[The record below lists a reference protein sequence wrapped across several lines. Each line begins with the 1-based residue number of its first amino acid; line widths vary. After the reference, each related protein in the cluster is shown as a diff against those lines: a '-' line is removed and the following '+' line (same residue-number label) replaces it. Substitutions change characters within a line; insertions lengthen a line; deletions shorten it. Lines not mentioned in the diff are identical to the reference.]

1 MAQTDISD
9 NIRQVRPSQLIP
21 LLEICRAAKRPAFIW
36 GQPGIGKSDLVR
48 QLGEKHN
55 CRVVDVRL
63 LLLEPTDLRG
73 IPYRDRHVT
82 TDDIVSTMTEVT
94 KSMSKS
100 LKNLKLDDD
109 HAKLVLSKALE
120 GALENAGTSGMSWS
134 QPNELPNPNDQDNII
149 LFLDELT
156 AAPQSVQAAAY
167 QLVLDRKIGSYILP
181 PNCVIIAAGN
191 RMSDRGVS
199 FKMPTPLANRFV
211 HFELCS
217 DFEDWHYWA
226 IKNRV
231 NPEVLGFLGAFKGKL
246 NQFTPTDAERA
257 FPTPRSWAF
266 VSDMLWNINTIDD
279 GMLQHLVAGC
289 IGNGVASEFMAH
301 RKYSKD
307 LPKPSDI
314 LIGKAKEMNNKEISA
329 QYAISAALTY
339 ELHDRYLKAKEN
351 KKLDAWHD
359 EANYFFEFIMKNFSK
374 ELVIMSV
381 RTAIKGYDI
390 QIASRKIK
398 SWSKFFEK
406 YGKLISQAI

>member
-1 MAQTDISD
+1 
-9 NIRQVRPSQLIP
+9 
-21 LLEICRAAKRPAFIW
+21 
-36 GQPGIGKSDLVR
+36 
-48 QLGEKHN
+48 
-55 CRVVDVRL
+55 
-63 LLLEPTDLRG
+63 
-73 IPYRDRHVT
+73 
-82 TDDIVSTMTEVT
+82 
-94 KSMSKS
+94 
-100 LKNLKLDDD
+100 
-109 HAKLVLSKALE
+109 
-120 GALENAGTSGMSWS
+120 
-134 QPNELPNPNDQDNII
+134 
-149 LFLDELT
+149 
-156 AAPQSVQAAAY
+156 
-167 QLVLDRKIGSYILP
+167 
-181 PNCVIIAAGN
+181 
-191 RMSDRGVS
+191 MSDRGVA

-211 HFELCS
+211 HFELTH

-226 IKNRV
+226 IKHRI

-266 VSDMLWNINTIDD
+266 VSDMLWNISAIEDS
-279 GMLQHLVAGC
+279 MLQHLIAGC

-314 LIGKAKEMNNKEISA
+314 LIGKAREMTNKEISA

-339 ELHDRYLKAKEN
+339 ELHDRYLKAKET
-351 KKLDAWHD
+351 KKLDAWHT
-359 EANYFFEFIMKNFSK
+359 EANYFFEFIMENFSK

>member
-1 MAQTDISD
+1 MAATDISD

-21 LLEICRAAKRPAFIW
+21 LLEICRLARRPAFIW

-48 QLGEKHN
+48 QLGEKYDMIM
-55 CRVVDVRL
+55 CDVRL

-73 IPYRDRHVT
+73 IPYRDRKIT
-82 TDDIVSTMTEVT
+82 TEDIVATT
-94 KSMSKS
+94 KQVHK
-100 LKNLKLDDD
+100 DI
-109 HAKLVLSKALE
+109 AKLKIEDEKLATVVLSKALE
-120 GALENAGTSGMSWS
+120 AALENAGVSGMSWS
-134 QPNELPNPNDQDNII
+134 QPNELPEPNDKRHII

-167 QLVLDRKIGSYILP
+167 QLVLDRKIGSYTLP
-181 PNCVIIAAGN
+181 ENCIIIAAGN
-191 RMSDRGVS
+191 RMSDRGVA

-217 DFEDWHYWA
+217 DFEDWHMWA
-226 IKNRV
+226 IKNRI
-231 NPEVLGFLGAFKGKL
+231 NPEVLGYLGAFKGML
-246 NQFTPTDAERA
+246 NKFNPTDADRA

-266 VSDMLWNINTIDD
+266 VSDMLWNISGIEDN
-279 GMLQHLVAGC
+279 MLQHLIAGC
-289 IGNGVASEFMAH
+289 IGNGVAGEFMAH
-301 RKYSKD
+301 RKYAKD

-314 LIGKAKEMNNKEISA
+314 LDGKATKMTNKEISA

-339 ELHDRYLKAKEN
+339 EFHDRYVKAKEE
-351 KKLDAWHD
+351 KKLAAWHK
-359 EANYFFEFIMKNFSK
+359 EADRFFVFIMDNFSK

-390 QIASRKIK
+390 QIASRQIP
-398 SWSKFFEK
+398 SWSRFFEK